1 MFRVLGLFGLGAAF
15 LAISPELRATLMD
28 GIETGGKFLSD
39 NSPLSYVGVG
49 IAALAGA
56 MFWVYR
62 AAQPR

>member
-1 MFRVLGLFGLGAAF
+1 MLKLVGTFGLGGLF
-15 LAISPELRATLMD
+15 LAVSPELRTTVMNALEAFST
-28 GIETGGKFLSD
+28 FLTT

-49 IAALAGA
+49 AVILIGA